1 MATGRSPGDRLP
13 YRPAHPMGTGLSARR
28 SVGERGHVLSCQQP
42 QIGPPDGIGRGVVAA
57 FHLFHELVGGRE
69 DHGLRIICADNDAVS
84 QMTTARSESDGETP
98 LGRGGRRLR

>member
-1 MATGRSPGDRLP
+1 MATGSIALEIGFLIAQRIRWE
-13 YRPAHPMGTGLSARR
+13 TGLSARR

-84 QMTTARSESDGETP
+84 R
-98 LGRGGRRLR
+98 